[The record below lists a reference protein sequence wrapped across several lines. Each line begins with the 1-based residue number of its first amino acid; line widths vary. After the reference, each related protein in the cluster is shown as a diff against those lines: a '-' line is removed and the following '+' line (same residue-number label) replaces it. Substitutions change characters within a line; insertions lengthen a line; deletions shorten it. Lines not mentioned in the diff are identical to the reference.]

1 MSLTH
6 ASPDELVP
14 EVTGTGHASD
24 EPAHDAVP
32 SLPRKPPIDL
42 RRVARHVSLG
52 VLVAALL
59 GTLTASAVLLYK
71 VSNLTIRVNTLD
83 AAFRS
88 GQIGQLSANVAVM
101 KKKLKTLEKQVA
113 ALEPVQDKISSLSSE
128 QLKLS
133 TRVSQL
139 SDAGLS
145 DQQSVQQ
152 LQQQLGQ
159 LSQTVQT
166 SASVIELLKQQT
178 VAASKAPEAEK
189 ASPQP
194 SQKAAASPKKAKRSV
209 RHAAMPAAPFVL
221 TGIERRGGQT
231 FAVVIPRGVDLISS
245 MRLLSPG
252 DGFMGWTLRALEG
265 KAALFSVNGNAVRLQ
280 VQ

>member
-14 EVTGTGHASD
+14 EVTGTGHAPD

-32 SLPRKPPIDL
+32 SLSRKPPVDL
-42 RRVARHVSLG
+42 RRVAHHISLG

-88 GQIGQLSANVAVM
+88 GQIGQLSANVTVM
-101 KKKLKTLEKQVA
+101 QEKLKTLEKQIA
-113 ALEPVQDKISSLSSE
+113 ALEPVKEKISTLSSE

-133 TRVSQL
+133 TRMNQL

-152 LQQQLGQ
+152 LQLQVGQ
-159 LSQTVQT
+159 LSQTVQA
-166 SASVIELLKQQT
+166 SASALESLKKQA
-178 VAASKAPEAEK
+178 VATPKAPEPEK
-189 ASPQP
+189 ATPQP
-194 SQKAAASPKKAKRSV
+194 AQKAAASPKKAKRSV

-221 TGIERRGGQT
+221 TGIDRRGGQT

-265 KAALFSVNGNAVRLQ
+265 NAALFSVSGSAVRIQ

>member
-1 MSLTH
+1 MSLSH
-6 ASPDELVP
+6 ASPDELVAPVSGASVTTDESVVSSPAP
-14 EVTGTGHASD
+14 EK
-24 EPAHDAVP
+24 
-32 SLPRKPPIDL
+32 RPPDIRRLL
-42 RRVARHVSLG
+42 RQG
-52 VLVAALL
+52 GAALLSIVLL
-59 GTLTASAVLLYK
+59 GTLTASAVLLVR

-88 GQIGQLSANVAVM
+88 GEIGQLSSNVTIM
-101 KKKLKTLEKQVA
+101 QEKLKTLEKQVS
-113 ALEPVQDKISSLSSE
+113 ALAPVQDKITSLSTE

-166 SASVIELLKQQT
+166 SASVIEVLKQQA
-178 VAASKAPEAEK
+178 VAAPKAPEPEK
-189 ASPQP
+189 AKPQP
-194 SQKAAASPKKAKRSV
+194 SQKAAPSPKKAKRSV
-209 RHAAMPAAPFVL
+209 RHAVMPAAPFEL

-231 FAVVIPRGVDLISS
+231 FAVVIPRGVTVISS

-265 KAALFSVNGNAVRLQ
+265 NAALFSVNGSAVRLQ

>member
-14 EVTGTGHASD
+14 EVTGTGHAPD
-24 EPAHDAVP
+24 EPAHDDVP
-32 SLPRKPPIDL
+32 SLLRKPPVDL

-88 GQIGQLSANVAVM
+88 GQIGQLSSNVTAM
-101 KKKLKTLEKQVA
+101 QEKLKTLEKQVT
-113 ALEPVQDKISSLSSE
+113 ALEPVQDKISSLSSD

-133 TRVSQL
+133 TRVNQL

-145 DQQSVQQ
+145 DHQSVQQ
-152 LQQQLGQ
+152 LQQQVEQ
-159 LSQTVQT
+159 LSQSVQT
-166 SASVIELLKQQT
+166 SAAALESLKQQ
-178 VAASKAPEAEK
+178 AAVTPKAPETD
-189 ASPQP
+189 
-194 SQKAAASPKKAKRSV
+194 KAAPQLSRKVVSVPKKTKRSV

-252 DGFMGWTLRALEG
+252 DGFMGWTLRAFEG
-265 KAALFSVNGNAVRLQ
+265 NAALFSVSGSAVRVQ

>member
-1 MSLTH
+1 MPLPH
-6 ASPDELVP
+6 ASTDELVP
-14 EVTGTGHASD
+14 PVSRTSVISEEPVDSPPASEKRPLSVRLLLRQGGTA
-24 EPAHDAVP
+24 
-32 SLPRKPPIDL
+32 L
-42 RRVARHVSLG
+42 
-52 VLVAALL
+52 LVIAFL
-59 GTLTASAVLLYK
+59 GTLTATAVLLMK
-71 VSNLTIRVNTLD
+71 VSNLTIRVDTLD

-88 GQIGQLSANVAVM
+88 GQIGQLSSNVTAM
-101 KKKLKTLEKQVA
+101 QEKLKTLEKQIA
-113 ALEPVQDKISSLSSE
+113 ALEPVQEKISTLSSE

-133 TRVSQL
+133 TRLDQL
-139 SDAGLS
+139 SDASLS

-152 LQQQLGQ
+152 LQQQMGQ
-159 LSQTVQT
+159 LSQAIHASD
-166 SASVIELLKQQT
+166 SALESLKKQA
-178 VAASKAPEAEK
+178 VATPKAPEPEK
-189 ASPQP
+189 ATPQP

-252 DGFMGWTLRALEG
+252 DGFMGWTLRALEVN
-265 KAALFSVNGNAVRLQ
+265 AALFSVSGSAVRIQ

>member
-14 EVTGTGHASD
+14 DLPGTGQAPD
-24 EPAHDAVP
+24 EPAPDAVTSSP
-32 SLPRKPPIDL
+32 QKPPVNL
-42 RRVARHVSLG
+42 RRVARLVIPGL
-52 VLVAALL
+52 LVAALL
-59 GTLTASAVLLYK
+59 GTLTASAVLLVR
-71 VSNLTIRVNTLD
+71 VSNLTIRVDTLD

-88 GQIGQLSANVAVM
+88 GQIGQLSTNVAVM
-101 KKKLKTLEKQVA
+101 QEKLKTLEKQVA
-113 ALEPVQDKISSLSSE
+113 ALEPVQDKLSSLTSE

-152 LQQQLGQ
+152 LQLQLGQ

-166 SASVIELLKQQT
+166 SASVIEVLKQQA
-178 VAASKAPEAEK
+178 VATPKAPEPEK
-189 ASPQP
+189 AKPQP
-194 SQKAAASPKKAKRSV
+194 SQKAVSSTKKAKRSV
-209 RHAAMPAAPFVL
+209 RHAVMPAAPFEL

-265 KAALFSVNGNAVRLQ
+265 NAALFSVNGSAVRLQ